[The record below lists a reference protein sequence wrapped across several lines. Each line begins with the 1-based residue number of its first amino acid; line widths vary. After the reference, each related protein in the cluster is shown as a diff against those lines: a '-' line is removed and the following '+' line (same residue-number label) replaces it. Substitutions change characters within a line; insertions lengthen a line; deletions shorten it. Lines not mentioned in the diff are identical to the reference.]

1 MSHSSA
7 HHCSSVDMFLT
18 CVTVSLFLAFTTAAF
33 SQTAGPSATFAP
45 SSGQFNLKL
54 DAGAIVSL
62 RRAQDS
68 VDTEYIQTSRRLGD
82 VFLRYRGKDGAWVPA
97 DTAQLAQNG
106 TGTFAPSADGKTY
119 TATLQVLYAPA
130 NSNTG
135 LAGIRPTPTPILELR
150 MQYTIEE
157 RAVVWTV
164 TIQNLGNAPRQIDDL
179 AIPLPIAA
187 LTPRGNNQPAINILK
202 HSFVSG
208 NNSYMFW
215 MRSNNVGPYLVLT
228 PLAVSYTHLT
238 LPTILRV

>member
-1 MSHSSA
+1 MIKRSA
-7 HHCSSVDMFLT
+7 HHRCSVNIFLT
-18 CVTVSLFLAFTTAAF
+18 CVTISLVLAFTTAAF
-33 SQTAGPSATFAP
+33 SQTGGPSETFGP
-45 SSGQFNLKL
+45 STGQFNLKL

-62 RRAQDS
+62 RRAQDP

-97 DTAQLAQNG
+97 DTALLAQSG
-106 TGTFAPSADGKTY
+106 ASTFAPSADGKTY
-119 TATLQVLYAPA
+119 TTTFQVLYAPA

-135 LAGIRPTPTPILELR
+135 PAGTRAAPAPILALR
-150 MQYTIEE
+150 LQYTIEE
-157 RAVVWTV
+157 RAVVWTL

-208 NNSYMFW
+208 YNSYMFW
-215 MRSNNVGPYLVLT
+215 MRNNNVGPYLVLT
-228 PLAVSYTHLT
+228 PRADTRFEYW
-238 LPTILRV
+238 